1 MLEWKHKTLVKG
13 LSFSDEVTQLFLS
26 DKDNIIAAGFDT
38 ETTGLHIIT
47 DRPFLFQFGWCTNAH
62 GYTFAVDLE
71 ADEAYGKE
79 VIAEWHELAKT
90 APIYLGYNTKFDMHM
105 LKNIGVPYK
114 NRNLSDVQ
122 YWVRAASDAIPEDR
136 GGTPSG
142 LKPFAT
148 RYVSRDAR
156 DMDKQIQI
164 ERSEIAKRY
173 NKILVQYT
181 GMKKSELDEFFKDK
195 TNTYS
200 ELTANARA
208 GFEYWREHCLP
219 EYLHEIERTVETDD
233 IRYTDVNRDTV
244 IYYGHLD
251 IVWTLEA
258 YIVAKRI
265 VEVRGNL
272 KAVRIEEA
280 QIYPLLRLERVGLRA
295 DINYLYESRARV
307 RTYLRQRRQDLCTL
321 YGGEIKVTQRDK
333 IKEYITN
340 RGFKLDGTTGD
351 ELKLLVDKLKAEVP
365 GHDMIEFIE
374 TVLELRT
381 LEKYN
386 STYIARMINEY
397 VPETGRIYSQ
407 MNQTGAVSGRF
418 SCNMQ
423 QQPKDPIKTKDGVE
437 LFHPRRAILA
447 TDDEHDAMVFLDFSA
462 EELRLQAVYTILVS
476 GGDLNL
482 CRAYSPFKCHTKE
495 GVHYDPFNQ
504 EHVDNSYT
512 WDWFQDEDDQ
522 PWTPTDLHSATTR
535 LAFPEIDP
543 EKEPE
548 KFHRYRYYGKRLNFS
563 KVYGSGLSCTI
574 AMFPEFSEE
583 KCREIDGAFY
593 KAFPGV
599 KDYQQWC
606 MAQSSREPYLENLF
620 GIRYYGCDGRH
631 LMNYLI
637 QGSGAYVL
645 KTKLVEVDEYLIK
658 NGYKS
663 KMALSIHDEI
673 VFYKHKDD
681 PADLFFA
688 IKDILQTHPG
698 LPIKLVSDME
708 VATTNWAEKYEV
720 ERIEDFYETN

>member
-1 MLEWKHKTLVKG
+1 MLKWKHKTLVKG
-13 LSFSDEVTQLFLS
+13 LSFSNEVTQLFLS

-38 ETTGLHIIT
+38 ETTGLHIII
-47 DRPFLFQFGWCTNAH
+47 DRPFLFQFGWCTDTH

-181 GMKKSELDEFFKDK
+181 GMKKGELDEFFKDK
-195 TNTYS
+195 TNTFS

-265 VEVRGNL
+265 VKVRGNL

-307 RTYLRQRRQDLCTL
+307 RTYLRQRRQDLCML

-482 CRAYSPFKCHTKE
+482 CRAYSPFKCHTEE

-522 PWTPTDLHSATTR
+522 PWTPTDLHSATTKMC
-535 LAFPEIDP
+535 FPEVDP
-543 EKEPE
+543 EADPAA
-548 KFHRYRYYGKRLNFS
+548 FHRLRYVGKRTNFA
-563 KVYGSGLSCTI
+563 KTYGATYTCI
-574 AMFPEFSEE
+574 RDMFPEFSEE
-583 KCREIDGAFY
+583 KCHEIDESYY
-593 KAFPGV
+593 KTFPGI
-599 KDYQQWC
+599 KDYQNWVY
-606 MAQSSREPYLENLF
+606 AQSSREPYLENLF

-631 LMNYLI
+631 LINYLI